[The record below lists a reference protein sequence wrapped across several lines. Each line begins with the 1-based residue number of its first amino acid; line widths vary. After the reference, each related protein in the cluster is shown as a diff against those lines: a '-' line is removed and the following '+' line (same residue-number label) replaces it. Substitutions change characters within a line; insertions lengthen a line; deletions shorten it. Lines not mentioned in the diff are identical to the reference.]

1 METFLFVLS
10 WTCQPTIYMTSDD
23 EFPIL
28 IYYVQSRHWKERVIM
43 IFAQQMNLITLTRD
57 DLKYNF
63 LPTGDIFEFTHTGVL
78 INQFQGNPL
87 DGSANNIY
95 LRIHTEHGI
104 NSYPLLGIRSSSKL
118 SYNHERLIFQG
129 SIEAIGYRVT
139 FAPTK
144 DGIWFW
150 HIQLSGNG
158 ETVDVMYGQDIGV
171 AEKGGV
177 LANELYMSQ
186 YLDHS
191 IWEGSHGYAV
201 CSRQNQPQDSAF
213 PYLQQGVLGTRA
225 VGYSTDG
232 MQFFGLSYKARY
244 VPEAL
249 DSNLQNRNYQYEL
262 AYTALQT
269 EPMKL
274 TSPVDFA
281 FYGLFRPTHPAAV
294 TALEFQTELQ
304 EAYAAIDWSRSD
316 AVQNGEAP
324 VHSTEIGQPYVSPQ
338 WSQAEIDA
346 AYPERWLE
354 EVQDGELLSFFTGEH
369 VHVVMQPKELLVER
383 PHGHIITTLLDNKQ
397 VDNNLISSTNYMYG
411 IFNGQ
416 TVVGNTSFHK
426 LLSTPRG
433 LLNTQRNSGQRM
445 YIRLE
450 GIYRILTL
458 PAAYEMGVN
467 FAKWHYQLGDDIL
480 TVTAFAAADQP
491 DIALQVQSK
500 LGRSYDYLITNQLV
514 MGAHEFQHPVRVES
528 KDGILQILPDEKA
541 LQQHPYPGLHYD
553 IQLPG
558 TAYTYSDDRMFYT
571 DSQPRNGTLLTI
583 SVTQSTGFQ
592 LVVQGRLTNTEESL
606 PLLSPYILE
615 TEAGQYNK
623 FYKSFSSGFQLQ
635 IEGAEQSR
643 IDILNETVWWYTH
656 NAMTHFIM
664 PHGLEQPGGAAWGTR
679 DVCQGPME
687 YFLMTQHY
695 ELARNV
701 LLEIFSHQLWESRE
715 WPQWFMFD
723 QHPVQSHEWH
733 GDVVLWPLKCIGDYI
748 MATGDSSILHEEVA
762 YRHLAD
768 ALPSQQTETVL
779 EHVKAAVDTIC
790 KRFLPGTA
798 LINYAGGDWDDTLQP
813 ADEAMKTKL
822 VSAWTVA
829 LAFQVI
835 RNLSQ
840 VTADDPE
847 FSAQLAAMA
856 EEMQDSF
863 RTLLVKDDVIAGFAY
878 FQDAGDIEYMLH
890 PLDNHTGIHYRLL
903 PMTRSIIAELVDPEQ
918 AAVNLRLIDEHL
930 ICPDGVRL
938 MDRPARY
945 DGGVSTIFRRA
956 EQAASVGR
964 EISLQYVHAH
974 IRYLEAAAKLGEAD
988 RAWEGL
994 FQINPINIRESVPN
1008 AQLRQSNM
1016 YFSSS
1021 DGDFPDRYSYQN
1033 NFEQLRTGSVQVKGG
1048 WRLYSSGPGIYLNQL
1063 ISSILGIRFTED
1075 ELVIDPVLPSS
1086 LDGLRFTYQ
1095 CFGRTLTFVYH
1106 INSGPSRTPELRAG
1120 GTAVIG
1126 HIHPNP
1132 YRPGAVGISKN
1143 TLLALSD
1150 EELHI
1155 YISQ

>member
-1 METFLFVLS
+1 
-10 WTCQPTIYMTSDD
+10 
-23 EFPIL
+23 
-28 IYYVQSRHWKERVIM
+28 M
-43 IFAQQMNLITLTRD
+43 IFKQQMNLITLTRD
-57 DLKYNF
+57 DHKYNF
-63 LPTGDIFEFTHTGVL
+63 LPTGDIFEFTHAGFL
-78 INQFQGNPL
+78 INQFQGNPM

-95 LRIHTEHGI
+95 LRVHTEQGI
-104 NSYPLLGIRSSSKL
+104 NSYPLLGIRSRSKL
-118 SYNHERLIFQG
+118 SYNHESLTFKG
-129 SIEAIGYRVT
+129 SIETIDYRVT
-139 FAPTK
+139 FAPANN
-144 DGIWFW
+144 GIWFW
-150 HIQLSGNG
+150 HVQLSGNG
-158 ETVDVMYGQDIGV
+158 EKIDVVYGQDIGV

-201 CSRQNQPQDSAF
+201 CSRQNQPQGTRF

-249 DSNLQNRNYQYEL
+249 ESQLQNRNYQYEL
-262 AYTALQT
+262 SYTALQT
-269 EPMKL
+269 EPMTLKD
-274 TSPVDFA
+274 PVGFT
-281 FYGLFRPTHPAAV
+281 FYGLFRSTHPAAV

-304 EAYAAIDWSRSD
+304 EAFDVIDWSQKD
-316 AVQNGEAP
+316 MVQNGEETVLHTA
-324 VHSTEIGQPYVSPQ
+324 IGQPYVSPQ
-338 WSQAEIDA
+338 WSQAEIDV
-346 AYPERWLE
+346 AYPERKLE
-354 EVQDGELLSFFTGEH
+354 EYQDGELLSFFTSEH
-369 VHVVMQPKELLVER
+369 VHVVLQPKELLVER
-383 PHGHIITTLLDNKQ
+383 PHGHIITTLLDNKR
-397 VDNNLISSTNYMYG
+397 VENNLISSTSYMYG

-433 LLNTQRNSGQRM
+433 LLNTQRNSGQRI
-445 YIRLE
+445 YIRLD

-467 FAKWHYQLGDDIL
+467 FARWHYQLGDDIL
-480 TVTAFAAADQP
+480 TVTTFAAADQP
-491 DIALQVQSK
+491 DIVLQVQSK
-500 LGRSYDYLITNQLV
+500 LDRSYDYLITNQLV
-514 MGAHEFQHPVRVES
+514 MGEHEFQRPVRVET
-528 KDGILQILPDEKA
+528 KDGILQILPDETS
-541 LQQHPYPGLHYD
+541 LHQHPYPGLHYD

-558 TAYTYSDDRMFYT
+558 TAYTYSDDRMFYA
-571 DSQPRNGTLLTI
+571 DNQPRNGTLLTI
-583 SVTQSTGFQ
+583 SVSQSTSFQ
-592 LVVQGRLTNTEESL
+592 LVMQGRLTNTEKSH
-606 PLLSPYILE
+606 PLLSPYTLG
-615 TEAGQYNK
+615 TEVAQYRE
-623 FYKSFSSGFQLQ
+623 FYESFSSKFQLQ
-635 IEGAEQSR
+635 IEGAEQAR
-643 IDILNETVWWYTH
+643 IDILNETIWWYTH

-701 LLEIFSHQLWESRE
+701 LLEIYSHQLWESRE

-723 QHPVQSHEWH
+723 QHPVQAHEWH
-733 GDVVLWPLKCIGDYI
+733 GDVVLWPLKCISDYI
-748 MATGDSSILHEEVA
+748 MATGDYSILHEQVA
-762 YRHLAD
+762 YHHLAD
-768 ALPSQQTETVL
+768 AMPSGHTETVL
-779 EHVKAAVDTIC
+779 EHVKAAVETIRE
-790 KRFLPGTA
+790 RFVPGTA

-813 ADEAMKTKL
+813 ADETMKTRL

-840 VTADDPE
+840 VTTADPE
-847 FSAQLAAMA
+847 FSASLAVMA

-863 RTLLVKDDVIAGFAY
+863 RTLLIKDGVIAGFAY
-878 FQDAGDIEYMLH
+878 FQDDGNIEYMLH
-890 PLDNHTGIHYRLL
+890 PLDNQTGIHYRLL
-903 PMTRSIIAELVDPEQ
+903 PMTRSIIAELIDPDQ
-918 AAVNLRLIDEHL
+918 AAANLRLIDEHL
-930 ICPDGVRL
+930 NCPDGVRL

-945 DGGVSTIFRRA
+945 EGGVSTIFRRA

-974 IRYLEAAAKLGEAD
+974 IRYLEAAAKLGKAD

-994 FQINPINIRESVPN
+994 FQINPIQIRESVPN

-1021 DGDFPDRYSYQN
+1021 DGDFPDRYSYQK

-1063 ISSILGIRFTED
+1063 ISSILGIRFVED
-1075 ELVIDPVLPSS
+1075 ELLIDPVLPSS
-1086 LDGLRFTYQ
+1086 LDGLRFTYE
-1095 CFGRTLTFVYH
+1095 CFGRMLTFVYH
-1106 INSGPSRTPELRAG
+1106 ISTGPSRTLELRAG
-1120 GTAVIG
+1120 GVAVTG
-1126 HIHPNP
+1126 HAHSNP
-1132 YRPGAVGISKN
+1132 YRPGAVSITKS
-1143 TLLALSD
+1143 TLLALPGG
-1150 EELHI
+1150 ELHI
-1155 YISQ
+1155 YLSQ

>member
-1 METFLFVLS
+1 
-10 WTCQPTIYMTSDD
+10 
-23 EFPIL
+23 
-28 IYYVQSRHWKERVIM
+28 M
-43 IFAQQMNLITLTRD
+43 IFTQQTNIITLIRD
-57 DLKYNF
+57 DFRYHF
-63 LPTGDIFEFTHTGVL
+63 LPTGDIFEFTHAPFL
-78 INQFQGNPL
+78 INQFQGNPM

-95 LRIHTEHGI
+95 LRVHTAQGI
-104 NSYPLLGIRSSSKL
+104 DSYPLLGIRSGSKL
-118 SYNHERLIFQG
+118 SYNHERLIFDG
-129 SIEAIGYRVT
+129 SIETINYRVT
-139 FAPTK
+139 FAPAA

-158 ETVDVMYGQDIGV
+158 ETVDVIYGQDIGV
-171 AEKGGV
+171 AEQGGV
-177 LANELYMSQ
+177 LSNELYMSQ

-191 IWEGSHGYAV
+191 IWEGAHGYAV
-201 CSRQNQPQDSAF
+201 CSRQNQPQGTAF

-232 MQFFGLSYKARY
+232 MQFFGLSYKATHIPQ
-244 VPEAL
+244 VLHSGLPC
-249 DSNLQNRNYQYEL
+249 QNYQYEL
-262 AYTALQT
+262 SYTGLQT
-269 EPMKL
+269 EQIQL
-274 TSPVDFA
+274 TGPVQFA

-294 TALEFQTELQ
+294 TSLEFQSELQ
-304 EAYAAIDWSRSD
+304 AAYAAIDWNRSD
-316 AVQNGEAP
+316 TVQDGEAP
-324 VHSTEIGQPYVSPQ
+324 KLSGEIGQPYVSPQ

-346 AYPERWLE
+346 AYPERKLE
-354 EVQDGELLSFFTGEH
+354 EYQDGELLSFFTLDH
-369 VHVVMQPKELLVER
+369 VHVVLQPKELLVER

-397 VDNNLISSTNYMYG
+397 VNTNLITSTNYMYG

-433 LLNTQRNSGQRM
+433 LLNILKNTGQRI
-445 YIRLE
+445 YIRQE
-450 GIYRILTL
+450 GVYQILTL

-467 FAKWHYQLGDDIL
+467 CAKWHYKLNDDTL
-480 TVTAFAAADQP
+480 TVTSFAAANQP
-491 DIALQVQSK
+491 DIVLQVQSK
-500 LGRSYDYLITNQLV
+500 LGRSYDCLVTSQLV
-514 MGAHEFQHPVRVES
+514 VGEHEFQRPVRVS
-528 KDGILQILPDEKA
+528 ADNGILQISPDEDA
-541 LQQHPYPGLHYD
+541 WRNNPYPGLHYD
-553 IQLPG
+553 IQLPD
-558 TAYTYSDDRMFYT
+558 TAYTFGDDRMFYT
-571 DSQPRNGTLLTI
+571 DGLPRNGTLLTI
-583 SVTQSTGFQ
+583 SIAQSSGFQ
-592 LVVQGRLTNTEESL
+592 LVMQGRLGHTESL
-606 PLLSPYILE
+606 PLLSPYTLE
-615 TEAGQYNK
+615 TEAAQYRA
-623 FYKSFSSGFQLQ
+623 FFEAFTSRFQLQ
-635 IEGAEQSR
+635 IEGAEQVR
-643 IDILNETVWWYTH
+643 IDTMNETVWWYTH
-656 NAMTHFIM
+656 NAMTHFIV

-701 LLEIFSHQLWESRE
+701 LLEIYAHQLWESRE

-748 MATGDSSILHEEVA
+748 MATGDHSILHEEVA
-762 YRHLAD
+762 YRHQAD
-768 ALPSQQTETVL
+768 ALPSRQAESVL
-779 EHVKAAVDTIC
+779 EHVRAAVETIC

-840 VTADDPE
+840 VTAVDPE
-847 FSAQLAAMA
+847 FSARLAGMA
-856 EEMQDSF
+856 EEMKASF
-863 RTLLVKDDVIAGFAY
+863 ETLLIKDDVIAGFAY
-878 FQDAGDIEYMLH
+878 FQDAETIEYMLH
-890 PLDNHTGIHYRLL
+890 PQDNHTGIHYRLL
-903 PMTRSIIAELVDPEQ
+903 PMTRSIIAELVDPGQ
-918 AAVNLRLIDEHL
+918 AAANLRLIDEHL
-930 ICPDGVRL
+930 SCPDGVRL

-945 DGGVSTIFRRA
+945 EGGVSTIFRRA

-994 FQINPINIRESVPN
+994 FQINPINIRDSVPN

-1021 DGDFPDRYSYQN
+1021 DGDFPDRYSYQE
-1033 NFEQLRTGSVQVKGG
+1033 NFDQLRTGSVQVKGG

-1063 ISSILGIRFTED
+1063 ISSILGIRFAAD
-1075 ELVIDPVLPSS
+1075 ALVIDPVLPAS

-1095 CFGRTLTFVYH
+1095 CFDRTLTFVYH
-1106 INSGPSRTPELRAG
+1106 ISSGPSRTPELRAG
-1120 GTAVIG
+1120 GVAVTG
-1126 HIHPNP
+1126 HVLSNP
-1132 YRPGAVGISKN
+1132 YRPGALSIAKS
-1143 TLLALSD
+1143 TLLALTD
-1150 EELHI
+1150 TELHI
-1155 YISQ
+1155 YLSQ